1 MSIENIGNP
10 NPQELRLNNYAKNFL
25 RETARWAKF
34 ISIVGFVMIVLLAGF
49 SILSMLIGMRS
60 SSALD
65 STFSASYAGGGIVGF
80 IFILLILAIYF
91 FPILYLYKFS
101 KNMNRALELEDEI
114 TLTKGF
120 EYLKSHY
127 KFYWNS
133 NRHRSFFVSHYFHHR
148 NSFSNSQSE
157 TLKIIMDKMI
167 YYLV

>member
-25 RETARWAKF
+25 RETARWTKF
-34 ISIVGFVMIVLLAGF
+34 ISIVGFVMIGLLVGF
-49 SILSMLIGMRS
+49 SLLSMLMGIGS
-60 SSALD
+60 SPGLD
-65 STFSASYAGGGIVGF
+65 STFSTSYAGGTLVGF

-101 KNMNRALELEDEI
+101 KNMNRALELEDET

-127 KFYWNS
+127 KFIGILTVIGVSLYLI
-133 NRHRSFFVSHYFHHR
+133 FF
-148 NSFSNSQSE
+148 
-157 TLKIIMDKMI
+157 IIGI
-167 YYLV
+167 ASAISAI